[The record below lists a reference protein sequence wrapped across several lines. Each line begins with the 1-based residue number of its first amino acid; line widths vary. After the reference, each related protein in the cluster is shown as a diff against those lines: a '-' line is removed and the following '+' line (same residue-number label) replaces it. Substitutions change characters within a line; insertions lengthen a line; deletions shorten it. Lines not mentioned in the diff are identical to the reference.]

1 MSAHPSDSL
10 AQRDAESLM
19 IAAVATHLG
28 VELRPTVI
36 SDRDAK
42 VQIDGATSDLAVL
55 VEAYAHIGPLRG
67 AQPKKLATDA
77 FKLSWIGPRVGAKTL
92 ILAVLDDAAANYLR
106 RPTAWLTSAIEDAG
120 ITVILVEV
128 DQGTRAA
135 IEKAQITQFR

>member
-19 IAAVATHLG
+19 IAAVAASLG
-28 VELRPTVI
+28 VELHPTVI

-42 VQIDGATSDLAVL
+42 VQIDGATSDLTVL

-77 FKLSWIGPRVGAKTL
+77 FKLSWIGPRVGATTL
-92 ILAVLDDAAANYLR
+92 VLAVLDHAAANYLR
-106 RPTAWLTSAIEDAG
+106 RPKAWLTSAIADAG
-120 ITVILVEV
+120 ITVVLVDV
-128 DQGTRAA
+128 DRDVRAG
-135 IEKAQITQFR
+135 IEDAQVAQFR

>member
-19 IAAVATHLG
+19 IAAVAATLG
-28 VELRPTVI
+28 VELHPTVI

-42 VQIDGATSDLAVL
+42 VQIDGATSDLSVL

-77 FKLSWIGPRVGAKTL
+77 FKLSWIGPKVGATTL
-92 ILAVLDDAAANYLR
+92 VLAVLDEAAANYLH
-106 RPTAWLTSAIEDAG
+106 RPRAWLTSAIEDAG
-120 ITVILVEV
+120 IAVMLVDV
-128 DQGTRAA
+128 DLSARRAV
-135 IEKAQITQFR
+135 EDAQVAQFR